1 MASSQEDKSL
11 PQEPSELVIAKSG
24 AGFDTASAR
33 AIPAAPNSKPA
44 ATTMLRISHQIGFMG
59 RAPKSYQEHLPR
71 SLSTRHYKLNTSL
84 ASFSQT
90 PPRTEGHKGAI
101 ATFSI
106 SSPVPTCLRRR
117 ARSSRAEL
125 LWSPSPHQLGGLV
138 DLSHV
143 PRYVGARPHATPP
156 HLYERELQE
165 GRFHTEPPEEVQFR
179 VL

>member
-1 MASSQEDKSL
+1 
-11 PQEPSELVIAKSG
+11 LVIAKSG

-33 AIPAAPNSKPA
+33 AIPPAPNSKPA
-44 ATTMLRISHQIGFMG
+44 ATTILRISHQIGFTG

-125 LWSPSPHQLGGLV
+125 LWSPRRISWGASSTCRTFHGTSER
-138 DLSHV
+138 DRT
-143 PRYVGARPHATPP
+143 PRRRIFMSASCRRDAFTLNPP
-156 HLYERELQE
+156 RKSSSASFKDYEVFLQA
-165 GRFHTEPPEEVQFR
+165 
-179 VL
+179 